1 MRYQISQ
8 RTRHSE
14 WSIYFTV
21 VDESHMLST
30 TFRGYLMSRKLTEK
44 HIVRLIER
52 LCILKVLAFQL
63 IQDYPGHVSMLW
75 ASLTQAL
82 RSDDDL
88 GTMLPAATTTMDPG
102 KYCQIQVSEGMFD
115 AETGVRNRKVYHEVS
130 QHRERL
136 RDEGGIGDTTCRGA
150 PRIFHIVS
158 TNRGTPIFCVHILC
172 ERDTC
177 TGGSLAAQ

>member
-1 MRYQISQ
+1 
-8 RTRHSE
+8 
-14 WSIYFTV
+14 
-21 VDESHMLST
+21 
-30 TFRGYLMSRKLTEK
+30 MSRKLTEK
-44 HIVRLIER
+44 HIVRSIER

-63 IQDYPGHVSMLW
+63 IQDYTGHVSMLW

-88 GTMLPAATTTMDPG
+88 GTMLPAATTAMDPG

-115 AETGVRNRKVYHEVS
+115 AKTGVRNRKVYHEVS

-136 RDEGGIGDTTCRGA
+136 RDEGALGIPLAEEHRAFSISYPLTGV
-150 PRIFHIVS
+150 PPF
-158 TNRGTPIFCVHILC
+158 FCVHILC

-177 TGGSLAAQ
+177 TGGSLAAQRLRPVFPQR